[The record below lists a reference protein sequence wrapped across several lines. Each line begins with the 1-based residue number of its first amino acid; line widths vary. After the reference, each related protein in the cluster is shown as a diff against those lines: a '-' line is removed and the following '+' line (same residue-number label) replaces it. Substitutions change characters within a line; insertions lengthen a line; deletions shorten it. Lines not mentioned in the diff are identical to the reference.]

1 MKVSD
6 IHTHNPEATDA
17 VINLEPGWKMRE
29 DALYSV
35 GWHPWWP
42 LPADMDWVEHTAAD
56 PRVALIGECG
66 IDKLRGQGS
75 IDEQIAL
82 TRRHAE
88 LSERLNKP
96 LILHIVRAWEEIIAL
111 RKEMNPRRPWIIHG
125 FRGKPQ
131 LARQLL
137 AAGFDISLGPRYNEE
152 TLREIPPERLY
163 RESD

>member
-17 VINLEPGWKMRE
+17 VINFEPGWKMRP

-42 LPADMDWVEHTAAD
+42 NPDMTWVEHIAGNEQ
-56 PRVALIGECG
+56 VVMIGECG
-66 IDKLRGQGS
+66 IDKLRGAGS

-88 LSERLNKP
+88 LSEQLGKP
-96 LILHIVRAWEEIIAL
+96 LILHIVGAWNDIIAL
-111 RKEMNPRRPWIIHG
+111 RREMKPSQPWIIHG

-137 AAGFDISLGPRYNEE
+137 DAGFHISLGKRYNPE
-152 TLREIPPERLY
+152 TLAVIPPDRLY
-163 RESD
+163 RETD